1 MEGNKRTIW
10 IIVAAVLVFLCC
22 CIVAAGLVAALF
34 VARGPMTTET
44 GFSRVTER
52 TEQTYSVGRTPLL
65 EVDTLAGSITV
76 HSGEPGRIR
85 VVSTKR
91 AANSGRLNSIRIDV
105 SHQDQGVRIRTW
117 RDGNVMGDLAVEFEI
132 YVPPGSRLD
141 LSTAAGD
148 ITVNDIRGEISAN
161 TGAGTVQVR
170 GAAARVHLETGAGD
184 VNYQGAPH
192 GLCTFRTRAGE
203 ITLRLPA
210 APDVEVDLNTG
221 LGNIDLGG
229 FVVDGDIS
237 RDKVVGVIGTG
248 ADATLVAQTAVGDI
262 TLTGR

>member
-1 MEGNKRTIW
+1 MESNKRTIW
-10 IIVAAVLVFLCC
+10 IIVGIVLLFLCC
-22 CIVAAGLVAALF
+22 CIVAVGLAAALF
-34 VARGPMTTET
+34 VVRGPVTSDI
-44 GFSRVTER
+44 GFRPVTER
-52 TEQTYSVGRTPLL
+52 TEQTFGVGPAPVL

-76 HSGEPGRIR
+76 HSGESGRMR
-85 VVSTKR
+85 VVATKR
-91 AANSGRLNSIRIDV
+91 AADSGRLDQIRIDL
-105 SHQDQGVRIRTW
+105 SHQDDGVRIRTW

-132 YVPPGSRLD
+132 YVPPGTRLE

-148 ITVNDIRGEISAN
+148 IRVNDVRGEISAN

-170 GAAARVHLETGAGD
+170 GAAARVNLETNAGD
-184 VNYQGAPH
+184 VNYQGDPR
-192 GLCTFRTRAGE
+192 GLCTFRTRAGA

-221 LGNIDLGG
+221 LGNINLGG

-248 ADATLVAQTAVGDI
+248 DEATLVAQTAVGDI